1 MDENEIGKMCLG
13 AAITVHHELGPGLME
28 TVYEAALAHEIH
40 SRGLAV
46 QRQVPVELHYRGV
59 RFEEGFRLDLCVESR
74 IIVELKCVD
83 TLNNAHR
90 KQLLTYL
97 RLTDLRLGYLL
108 NFAESRMKD
117 GITRMVNGLET

>member
-1 MDENEIGKMCLG
+1 MDENEIGQLCLG

-28 TVYEAALAHEIH
+28 TVYEAALAHEIRC
-40 SRGLAV
+40 RGLAV
-46 QRQVPVELHYRGV
+46 ERQVPVALEYRGA
-59 RFEEGFRLDLCVESR
+59 RFEEGFRLDLCVESCV
-74 IIVELKCVD
+74 IFELKCVE

-97 RLTDLRLGYLL
+97 RLTGLRLGYLL

-117 GITRMVNGLET
+117 GITRMVNGL